1 MLRTMRTI
9 VVALAGYLAL
19 LPPPASAQTFA
30 SWSLVETPHFRL
42 QFPPNP
48 LVDPREFADQLER
61 AHAELQRILGG
72 APSGRINFYVWN
84 SSVEAEAVLGR
95 PLGFARPDLML
106 VHAAAS
112 QTRGHELTH
121 VFVHHVFRPEATWR
135 FIEEGIAVA
144 LDMSNRDRIGMARE
158 AVKKGGLQR
167 PIVTRLWTSGGALDE
182 SVMYPIAGAFI
193 DYLARN
199 GGRER
204 LFALLKDQTIE
215 RARTIYGGD
224 FDRLVAEFETQV
236 TGVAATSDDT
246 RLESL
251 RAAAQARFRRDRELF
266 TAQEFRDLE
275 ALYQAANRDIRAPGG
290 IDLLRQVVSKYPK
303 SNRAGCAILYLAQIS
318 RGSERES
325 FLKRA
330 IEEHADDWYGNGVQV
345 GALAR
350 VHLAGHYA
358 ETNRRDQAVA
368 LAAEVRQSFPDAVDH
383 SGGSLIEMLQRM
395 KLLPLK

>member
-1 MLRTMRTI
+1 MIRTI
-9 VVALAGYLAL
+9 VVALAGHLAL
-19 LPPPASAQTFA
+19 LPLPTYAQTFA
-30 SWSLVETPHFRL
+30 GWSLVETPHFRL

-48 LVDPREFADQLER
+48 NVDSKEFADQLER

-84 SSVEAEAVLGR
+84 SSAEAEAVLGR

-106 VHAAAS
+106 VHAAAN

-144 LDMSNRDRIGMARE
+144 LDMSNRDRIGMARQ
-158 AVKKGGLQR
+158 AVKESGLQR
-167 PIVTRLWTSGGALDE
+167 PIVTRLWTSGGAVDE
-182 SVMYPIAGAFI
+182 NVMYPIAGAFV

-224 FDRLVAEFETQV
+224 FDRLVAEFETQL
-236 TGVAATSDDT
+236 TGVAATSTDT
-246 RLESL
+246 KLEAL
-251 RAAAQARFRRDRELF
+251 RARAQARFRRDREVF

-275 ALYQAANRDIRAPGG
+275 TLYQAANRDIHAPGG
-290 IDLLRQVVSKYPK
+290 MDLLLQVVSKYPK

-318 RGSERES
+318 SGSERES

-330 IEEHADDWYGNGVQV
+330 IAEHGDDWYGNGVQV

-350 VHLAGHYA
+350 VHLAGHYTD
-358 ETNRRDQAVA
+358 TNRRDEAVA
-368 LAAEVRQSFPDAVDH
+368 LAEEVRKSFPDAVDH
-383 SGGSLIEMLQRM
+383 SGGSLIEMLQRS

>member
-1 MLRTMRTI
+1 MMRTN

-19 LPPPASAQTFA
+19 LTPPAYAQTFA
-30 SWSLVETPHFRL
+30 GWSLVETPHFRL

-48 LVDPREFADQLER
+48 HVDAKEFADQLER

-84 SSVEAEAVLGR
+84 TSAEAEAVLGR

-106 VHAAAS
+106 VHAAAD

-121 VFVHHVFRPEATWR
+121 VFVHHVFRPEATSR

-144 LDMSNRDRIGMARE
+144 LDMSNRDRIGMARQ
-158 AVKKGGLQR
+158 AVKEGGLQR
-167 PIVTRLWTSGGALDE
+167 PIIARLWTSGGALDDN
-182 SVMYPIAGAFI
+182 VMYPIAGAFI
-193 DYLARN
+193 DYLARQ

-204 LFALLKDQTIE
+204 LFALLKNQTIE

-224 FDRLVAEFETQV
+224 FDRLVAEFETQL
-236 TGVAATSDDT
+236 TGVASTSEAS
-246 RLESL
+246 RLEAL
-251 RAAAQARFRRDRELF
+251 RAMAQARLRRDREVF

-275 ALYQAANRDIRAPGG
+275 TLYQAANRNIRAPGG
-290 IDLLRQVVSKYPK
+290 KDLLLQVVSKYPR
-303 SNRAGCAILYLAQIS
+303 SNRAGCAVLYLAQIAS
-318 RGSERES
+318 GSERES

-330 IEEHADDWYGNGVQV
+330 IAEHADDWYGDGVQV
-345 GALAR
+345 AALAR

-358 ETNRRDQAVA
+358 ATNRRDEAVA
-368 LAAEVRQSFPDAVDH
+368 LAEEIRQSFPDAVDH
-383 SGGSLIEMLQRM
+383 TGGSLIEMLQRM

>member
-1 MLRTMRTI
+1 MRTI

-19 LPPPASAQTFA
+19 LPPPAYAQTFA
-30 SWSLVETPHFRL
+30 GWSLLDTPHFRL

-48 LVDPREFADQLER
+48 RVDAKEFADQLER

-84 SSVEAEAVLGR
+84 SSAEAEAVLGR

-106 VHAAAS
+106 VHAAAD

-121 VFVHHVFRPEATWR
+121 VFVHHVFRPEATSR
-135 FIEEGIAVA
+135 FIEEGIAVS
-144 LDMSNRDRIGMARE
+144 LDLSNRDRIGMARQ
-158 AVKKGGLQR
+158 AVKEGGLER
-167 PIVTRLWTSGGALDE
+167 PFVTRLWTAGGAVDE
-182 SVMYPIAGAFI
+182 KVVYPIAGAFI
-193 DYLARN
+193 DYLARK

-204 LFALLKDQTIE
+204 LFALLKDQAIE

-224 FDRLVAEFETQV
+224 FDRLVAEFETQL
-236 TGVAATSDDT
+236 TGVASTSDDT
-246 RLESL
+246 KLEAL
-251 RAAAQARFRRDRELF
+251 RARAQARFRRDRELF

-275 ALYQAANRDIRAPGG
+275 TLYQAANRNIRAPDAK
-290 IDLLRQVVSKYPK
+290 DLLLQVVSKYPR
-303 SNRAGCAILYLAQIS
+303 SNRAGCAVLYLAQIS
-318 RGSERES
+318 SGSERES

-330 IEEHADDWYGNGVQV
+330 LAEHADDWYGDGVQV

-350 VHLAGHYA
+350 AHLAGHYA
-358 ETNRRDQAVA
+358 DTNRRDEAVA
-368 LAAEVRQSFPDAVDH
+368 LAEEVRKSFPDAVDH

-395 KLLPLK
+395 KLLPQK

>member
-1 MLRTMRTI
+1 MRTI
-9 VVALAGYLAL
+9 VVALAGSLAL
-19 LPPPASAQTFA
+19 LPPAASAQTFA
-30 SWSLVETPHFRL
+30 GWSLVETPHFRL

-48 LVDPREFADQLER
+48 QVDSKEFADQLER

-84 SSVEAEAVLGR
+84 SSAEAEAVLGR

-106 VHAAAS
+106 VHAAAG

-121 VFVHHVFRPEATWR
+121 VFVHHVFRPEATRR

-144 LDMSNRDRIGMARE
+144 LDMSKRDRIGMARQ
-158 AVKKGGLQR
+158 AVKEGGIQR
-167 PIVTRLWTSGGALDE
+167 PIINRLWTSGGTLDE
-182 SVMYPIAGAFI
+182 NVVYPIAGAFI
-193 DYLARN
+193 DYLARK

-224 FDRLVAEFETQV
+224 FDSFVAEFETQL

-246 RLESL
+246 RLEAL
-251 RAAAQARFRRDRELF
+251 RARAQARFRRDREMF
-266 TAQEFRDLE
+266 SAQELRDLE
-275 ALYQAANRDIRAPGG
+275 TLYQSANRNIRGPGAR
-290 IDLLRQVVSKYPK
+290 DLLLQVISKYPG
-303 SNRAGCAILYLAQIS
+303 SNRAGCAVLYLADIS
-318 RGSERES
+318 SGNERES

-330 IEEHADDWYGNGVQV
+330 IAEHGDDWYGDGVQV

-350 VHLAGHYA
+350 VYLAGHYA
-358 ETNRRDQAVA
+358 GTNRRDDAVA
-368 LAAEVRQSFPDAVDH
+368 LAEEVRKSFPDAVDH
-383 SGGSLIEMLQRM
+383 TGGSLIDTLQRM
-395 KLLPLK
+395 KLLTPK